1 MPPIVCIAT
10 ELDPVFRLGEYDRG
24 MKLTSLFR
32 CHLCVSHNDDH
43 IVRLHK
49 TGGSSIEADTA
60 RSTFTFNNIG
70 NEALAIVIVHNMY
83 LLTFEHASCIHQILV
98 DGNAA
103 HIVEIGL
110 GDTGTMYLRFQYS
123 NQHRLI
129 YI

>member
-10 ELDPVFRLGEYDRG
+10 ESDSVSGLREYDRG

-32 CHLCVSHNDDH
+32 RHLCVSHNDDH
-43 IVRLHK
+43 IVRLHE
-49 TGGSSIEADTA
+49 TGSSSIKTDTT

-70 NEALAIVIVHNMY
+70 NEALAIVIVYNMY
-83 LLTFEHASCIHQILV
+83 LLAFKHASCIHQILV
-98 DGNAA
+98 DGDAT